1 MKNYL
6 KVIAGSTN
14 PGLAREICE
23 YIDIQPGR
31 IQIERGPNDN
41 IKVKINENVREDDVF
56 VIQTSAPPVNDS
68 LVELLLIIDALKYAS
83 ARRITAVL
91 PYYPYVRSDKKDEP
105 RISISARL
113 VADLL
118 RQAGA
123 DRILTMTL
131 HSPQIVAF
139 SRIPVDQLWAT
150 QLLCNHF
157 QKTQDLKNAVVVS
170 PDVGSADEASAYA
183 RELDLPLAIMDKRR
197 HGDDEK
203 AEILNVIGDIDG
215 KDVLLFDD
223 EVLTGGSMMEAVRL
237 LRQRGARRIIAGCT
251 HGVFSGQALQRIQ
264 ESEVELFTTTNTIPL
279 PVGKPTD
286 KIEVLSVA
294 RLFGDAIKAIHH
306 GESVS
311 RLID

>member
-6 KVIAGSTN
+6 KVIAGSSN
-14 PGLAREICE
+14 PQLASEICDH
-23 YIDIQPGR
+23 IDIQPGR
-31 IQIERGPNDN
+31 IKIERAPNDN
-41 IKVKINENVREDDVF
+41 LKIKIEENVREDDVF
-56 VIQTSAPPVNDS
+56 VVQTSSSPVNDN

-105 RISISARL
+105 RISVSARL

-118 RQAGA
+118 RRAGA

-150 QLLCNHF
+150 QLLCTHF
-157 QKTQDLKNAVVVS
+157 QKTQDLSNAVVVS
-170 PDVGSADEASAYA
+170 PDVGSADEASIYA
-183 RELDLPLAIMDKRR
+183 RQLDLPLAIMDKRR

-203 AEILNVIGDIDG
+203 AEILNFIGEIEG
-215 KDVLLFDD
+215 KDALIFDD
-223 EVLTGGSMMEAVRL
+223 EVLTAGSMMEAVRL
-237 LRQRGARRIIAGCT
+237 LRDRGARRILAGCT
-251 HGVFSGQALQRIQ
+251 HGIFSGKALQRIDD
-264 ESEVELFTTTNTIPL
+264 SPVEKFTTTNTIPL
-279 PVGKPTD
+279 PNGKPID

-294 RLFGDAIKAIHH
+294 KLFGEAIKAIHH

-311 RLID
+311 RIIA

>member
-6 KVIAGSTN
+6 KIISGSSNPALAG
-14 PGLAREICE
+14 EICE
-23 YIDIQPGR
+23 YLDLAPGR

-41 IKVKINENVREDDVF
+41 IKVQIRENVREDDVF
-56 VIQTSAPPVNDS
+56 VVQTSSSPVNDN
-68 LVELLLIIDALKYAS
+68 LTELLLMIDALKYAS

-118 RQAGA
+118 QAAGA

-150 QLLCNHF
+150 NLICNYMRGR
-157 QKTQDLKNAVVVS
+157 DLSNAVVVS

-183 RELDLPLAIMDKRR
+183 NRLDLPLAIMDKRR
-197 HGDDEK
+197 HADDEK
-203 AEILNVIGDIDG
+203 AEIQNIIGDIQGRDA
-215 KDVLLFDD
+215 LLFDD
-223 EVLTGGSMMEAVRL
+223 EVLTGGSMMEAVRIL
-237 LRQRGARRIIAGCT
+237 KDRGVRRILAGCT
-251 HGVFSGQALQRIQ
+251 HGVFSGAAMERIDQ
-264 ESEVELFTTTNTIPL
+264 SPLEVFATTNTIPL
-279 PVGKPTD
+279 PNNKPQG

-294 RLFGDAIKAIHH
+294 RIFGDAIKAIHH

-311 RLID
+311 RLI